1 MDTLKQWFPTDW
13 EMIEN
18 CSGIEDH
25 NMVGFVFQG
34 GEYNEDRI
42 TEPSAYI
49 GLTQVENGIKVD
61 FWQPRSDDFVDY
73 FLQIHGIIKYLGM
86 HEFPRSELFC
96 EYKYKNETYEVRRK
110 VQPNVIFSDKSEQS
124 ETHSVIDETHSVIDE
139 THSVIDE
146 THSVIDETHS
156 VIDETHGAIVNRI
169 IPRNDQ
175 PQSLHYNTRK
185 RVRNNAGDNEDNV
198 YGKDEDRVYVKN
210 AGKEKGLGVFS
221 KTHFKRG
228 EFVTFVDIQEEIT
241 EPESFTHLKKRKTSQ
256 YLIGTK
262 NRTWLCS
269 SRYTKGAKDVGSF
282 INTCE
287 PGCRNNCKF
296 VYTNG
301 TWKVVTTRNVNPD
314 TEFLVSY
321 NKIKQFP

>member
-1 MDTLKQWFPTDW
+1 MYVKLRSMDTLKQWFPTDW

-18 CSGIEDH
+18 CSGIENH
-25 NMVGFVFQG
+25 KMVGFVFQG
-34 GEYNEDRI
+34 GEYNEDII

-61 FWQPRSDDFVDY
+61 IWQPRSDNFVDY
-73 FLQIHGIIKYLGM
+73 LLQIHGIIEYLGM

-96 EYKYKNETYEVRRK
+96 EYKCRNETYEVRRK
-110 VQPNVIFSDKSEQS
+110 AQPNVIFSDKSEQS
-124 ETHSVIDETHSVIDE
+124 ETHDAIDETHDAIDE
-139 THSVIDE
+139 THDAIDE
-146 THSVIDETHS
+146 THDAIDETHD
-156 VIDETHGAIVNRI
+156 VIVNCT
-169 IPRNDQ
+169 IPRDDQ
-175 PQSLHYNTRK
+175 SQSLHYNTRK
-185 RVRNNAGDNEDNV
+185 RVRNNADDNED
-198 YGKDEDRVYVKN
+198 GKNEDRVYVKN
-210 AGKEKGLGVFS
+210 AGKEKGLGVFA

-241 EPESFTHLKKRKTSQ
+241 EPESFQHLKKRKSSQ
-256 YLIGTK
+256 YLLGTK

-287 PGCRNNCKF
+287 PGSRNNCKF